1 MAPGWGTGSV
11 RPHCRSHGTTHAQSH
26 DRGTLL
32 WSPSGDGPA
41 DNPTSAREDEMTEV
55 TEPQTDESIQ
65 AAMQLIDRGLG
76 DISERSI
83 VTSSEVADLLL
94 DVRSLLSRLD
104 ARVTTN

>member
-1 MAPGWGTGSV
+1 
-11 RPHCRSHGTTHAQSH
+11 
-26 DRGTLL
+26 
-32 WSPSGDGPA
+32 
-41 DNPTSAREDEMTEV
+41 MTEV